1 MEGVPKTAV
10 VKREPSGKWFV
21 VVVREAEDALAPD
34 LTASLTGFDLG
45 LSALVTDSN
54 GITVAP
60 ACSTR
65 KGAKKLRREQRKL
78 SRAMSGSKRR
88 AKQRQKVA
96 RVYERIAAQRA
107 HRRHKVTS
115 RLVNDPAH
123 KGLVFEDLRITNM
136 LKNPRLSKSISD
148 AAWGDF
154 LRAMACKAERAGKP
168 FVLVGPA
175 QHHAGVLGMRAC
187 VGPKGLE
194 ERIHRCVGEGGCRL
208 VLSRDEN
215 AARSIKRRGE
225 ALPREWLEEAKPK
238 SRKPEKSPKRRKL
251 RREPSEAGRCP
262 KSAARN
268 ARGEAFSTTHQHGV
282 RQVVSKK
289 REAPSFR
296 AG

>member
-21 VVVREAEDALAPD
+21 VVVREAEDAPAPD
-34 LTASLTGFDLG
+34 LTVSLTDFDLG

-65 KGAKKLRREQRKL
+65 KGAKKLRHEQRKP
-78 SRAMSGSKRR
+78 SRAMSGSKHR

-107 HRRHKVTS
+107 HHRHKVTS

-123 KGLVFEDLRITNM
+123 KGFVFEDLRITNM
-136 LKNPRLSKSISD
+136 LKNPRLAKSISD

-187 VGPKGLE
+187 GP
-194 ERIHRCVGEGGCRL
+194 EGARGAPSPLRRRRWLRARTEQGRECGAQYQAARGSTPYSAFHGCCAGVRYPQWAKKPYTSWVPTAL
-208 VLSRDEN
+208 SARPIASISASLSRAPIFLRMCLTFEK
-215 AARSIKRRGE
+215 ASSIGLRSGE
-225 ALPREWLEEAKPK
+225 
-238 SRKPEKSPKRRKL
+238 
-251 RREPSEAGRCP
+251 
-262 KSAARN
+262 
-268 ARGEAFSTTHQHGV
+268 
-282 RQVVSKK
+282 
-289 REAPSFR
+289 
-296 AG
+296 